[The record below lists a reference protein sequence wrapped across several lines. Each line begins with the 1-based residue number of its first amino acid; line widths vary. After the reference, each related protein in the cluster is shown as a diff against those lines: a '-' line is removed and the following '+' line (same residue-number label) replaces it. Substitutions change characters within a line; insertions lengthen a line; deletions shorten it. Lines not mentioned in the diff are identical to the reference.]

1 MSELIA
7 MFPSRALE
15 HFETLVSLMFFHLTV
30 ALPQGENLEPFL
42 REVTLVIFKL
52 KTEFETNRMLSALVP
67 TSRRFRVAKFHNN
80 LASIIG
86 ETLQVILSQFPPAYH
101 VQIEPLLSS
110 LRNYHIDD
118 T

>member
-67 TSRRFRVAKFHNN
+67 TSRRFRVAKFHND
-80 LASIIG
+80 LASILS
-86 ETLQVILSQFPPAYH
+86 ETLQAILNQFPPAYH
-101 VQIEPLLSS
+101 NQIEPLLSS

>member
-1 MSELIA
+1 M
-7 MFPSRALE
+7 
-15 HFETLVSLMFFHLTV
+15 
-30 ALPQGENLEPFL
+30 ALPQGETLEPFL

-118 T
+118 A